1 MFLGVHFCR
10 VVVVLGR
17 VQVMP
22 MGDFGMMR
30 SLFMIAGLV
39 VFRGLVMVFGRMFV
53 VVRGLFV
60 MFVNVVAV
68 HRWLPV
74 SRLLGDRTS
83 SGSMKYLRRKLVR
96 QFFEDRSRRPAP
108 TGAGQRQFLPQHA
121 HDTGPIAKLRLT
133 KQSRARI
140 PWAVGAFTQPAK
152 IRSKWQQQK

>member
-39 VFRGLVMVFGRMFV
+39 VFRGLVMV
-53 VVRGLFV
+53 VRGLFV
-60 MFVNVVAV
+60 MFVNVVAI

-108 TGAGQRQFLPQHA
+108 AGAGQRQFLPQQA

-140 PWAVGAFTQPAK
+140 PWAVAAFTQPA
-152 IRSKWQQQK
+152 